1 MNTLVRTVHIFSTDV
16 GIESGTRKCG
26 IFTMDVM

>member
-1 MNTLVRTVHIFSTDV
+1 MNALVRTVHIFSTDV
-16 GIESGTRKCG
+16 GIEFGTRKCG